1 MIQNRL
7 QRTFF
12 ALLFLTVSTAALAQ
26 MPPGGD
32 RRGRGM
38 GGNDMPRREAGPRQ
52 AMPPAPPSDPLTA
65 FERELPS
72 LRMDMK
78 LEPAQVSAWDTLARA
93 IRDAAEAQRALTKL
107 AMGAR
112 TGEEE
117 KPLGQWLELLD
128 GLAQKRAASL
138 TEARKSY
145 TALEPALAP
154 AQRSLLDRRFR
165 QAQTEPLGP

>member
-1 MIQNRL
+1 MFLTRL

-12 ALLFLTVSTAALAQ
+12 AVLFITASTAALAQ

-38 GGNDMPRREAGPRQ
+38 GGNDMPRRDAGPRQ

-72 LRMDMK
+72 LRMDLK
-78 LEPAQVSAWDTLARA
+78 LEPAQVSQWDTLSRA

-107 AMGAR
+107 SMGAR
-112 TGEEE
+112 SGEEE

-138 TEARKSY
+138 AEARKVYAAMESG
-145 TALEPALAP
+145 LAP

-165 QAQTEPLGP
+165 QAQTEPLGQ